1 MPVNNLNFDYIGTT
15 VASAVQASE
24 TSLKARIAAL
34 DPVNASPTELLL
46 LQQEISKWTVMTEIQ
61 STLVKTISDA
71 MKGIVQKS
79 G

>member
-1 MPVNNLNFDYIGTT
+1 MPINNLNFDYIGTT

-34 DPVNASPTELLL
+34 DPANASPTDLLL
-46 LQQEISKWTVMTEIQ
+46 LQQEVSKWTVMTEIQ